1 MTAETDRPPLSGGE
15 RSTPTPGAEPSVS
28 LGDWLDRLADQL
40 PAGSTTAIT
49 PGEQAAL
56 LDLAR
61 VAAHTSER
69 ISAPISTF
77 LVGVA
82 YASVPGDER
91 AQRIRELARALEAR

>member
-1 MTAETDRPPLSGGE
+1 M
-15 RSTPTPGAEPSVS
+15 PTPGSDAPVS
-28 LGDWLDRLADQL
+28 LNDWLDRLADQL
-40 PAGSTTAIT
+40 PAGSTATIT

-69 ISAPISTF
+69 IAAPISTF

-82 YASVPGDER
+82 YASEPGDER
-91 AQRIRELARALEAR
+91 AQRIRELTRALEAR

>member
-1 MTAETDRPPLSGGE
+1 MTTLNSNAPISLEDWLARLAGQLPTGSTSKVTAE
-15 RSTPTPGAEPSVS
+15 
-28 LGDWLDRLADQL
+28 
-40 PAGSTTAIT
+40 
-49 PGEQAAL
+49 EQAAL

-82 YASVPGDER
+82 YASLPGEER
-91 AQRIRELARALEAR
+91 ATRIHELTRALEAD